1 MFPVALIKKIP
12 ASESLRT
19 SLSAVEREVSAR
31 LARSLTLNSIPG
43 LANNTA
49 RILPCTSLRK
59 IGIRLAG
66 GVFIIRK
73 LTYVY

>member
-19 SLSAVEREVSAR
+19 SLSAVGREVSTR
-31 LARSLTLNSIPG
+31 LGRSLTLNSIPG

-59 IGIRLAG
+59 IGIRLVES
-66 GVFIIRK
+66 VFIF
-73 LTYVY
+73 

>member
-1 MFPVALIKKIP
+1 MFPLALIKKIP

-19 SLSAVEREVSAR
+19 SLSAVGSEVSTR

-59 IGIRLAG
+59 IGMRLAG
-66 GVFIIRK
+66 SVFIN
-73 LTYVY
+73 

>member
-1 MFPVALIKKIP
+1 MFPLALIKKIP

-19 SLSAVEREVSAR
+19 SLSAVGSEVLAR

-49 RILPCTSLRK
+49 RILPFTSLRK
-59 IGIRLAG
+59 IGMRLARG
-66 GVFIIRK
+66 IFII
-73 LTYVY
+73 